1 MLNISKINSIR
12 NINLVYVYSTN
23 SIFSKENNKYVGIK
37 IVYNNSSILEA
48 DYKDPLFGDLIKR
61 ILERYNKEKN
71 SRNIILLGEFT
82 KKLINEA
89 SFYVLTSKEEVY
101 NQINYYSYENK
112 LLNKYRPYLDETIK
126 MIMNQILKTNSFEIN
141 SIDGFNRN
149 YKISYSVS
157 GVNKESNIQ
166 IFNKNNKMYF
176 RIRNIENSNDSIE
189 GCISQTNNKV
199 ISEFSFGNYN
209 GSLEYDALNLES
221 KKQIEI
227 NNHLYF
233 VEDHNETLLDDDKNK
248 LIYYLSQ
255 LGIDKIDRILK
266 INDNTFLGF
275 ISDNIEKDGE
285 IVYRESL
292 TFINLDEDIIR
303 VIRTIKEGFSKYD
316 GIISVLLDEKEDE
329 FNIRKYYDLDRE
341 FLIKEIGLD
350 NDYNYSL
357 LELEEDKDL
366 IENSFDDY
374 NPISLNSMEDVKQY
388 KKGIK
393 R

>member
-89 SFYVLTSKEEVY
+89 SFYVLTNKEEVN

-149 YKISYSVS
+149 YKILC
-157 GVNKESNIQ
+157 I
-166 IFNKNNKMYF
+166 KN
-176 RIRNIENSNDSIE
+176 
-189 GCISQTNNKV
+189 
-199 ISEFSFGNYN
+199 
-209 GSLEYDALNLES
+209 
-221 KKQIEI
+221 
-227 NNHLYF
+227 
-233 VEDHNETLLDDDKNK
+233 TL
-248 LIYYLSQ
+248 
-255 LGIDKIDRILK
+255 
-266 INDNTFLGF
+266 
-275 ISDNIEKDGE
+275 
-285 IVYRESL
+285 
-292 TFINLDEDIIR
+292 
-303 VIRTIKEGFSKYD
+303 
-316 GIISVLLDEKEDE
+316 
-329 FNIRKYYDLDRE
+329 
-341 FLIKEIGLD
+341 
-350 NDYNYSL
+350 
-357 LELEEDKDL
+357 
-366 IENSFDDY
+366 
-374 NPISLNSMEDVKQY
+374 
-388 KKGIK
+388 
-393 R
+393 